1 MRRTKAVIVA
11 MGVTCLSIWPTHIAA
26 ESIWAVQKL
35 HDYERGPELIEQFFN
50 EAWKGDAHA
59 RFQSFGCTS
68 DNSLYEREGRRDE
81 RPVEVARIKLLGEP
95 RAQSRPTYLV
105 AGSRSAW
112 FENHGSFVELPC
124 IWLISFDGNQVRSV
138 REAGELGHLLRPES
152 KD

>member
-1 MRRTKAVIVA
+1 
-11 MGVTCLSIWPTHIAA
+11 MGVICLSIWPSHVAA
-26 ESIWAVQKL
+26 ESIWALQKL
-35 HDYERGPELIEQFFN
+35 HDYERGPELIEQFFK

-95 RAQSRPTYLV
+95 RARSHPTYLV
-105 AGSRSAW
+105 AGSRAAW

-124 IWLISFDGNQVRSV
+124 VWLISFDGNQVRSV
-138 REAGELGHLLRPES
+138 REAGELGHLLQS
-152 KD
+152 DLKD

>member
-1 MRRTKAVIVA
+1 MRRTKVA
-11 MGVTCLSIWPTHIAA
+11 LVALGVTCLSIWPIQVAA
-26 ESIWAVQKL
+26 ESIWAVQEL

-50 EAWKGDAHA
+50 NAWEGNAHA

-68 DNSLYEREGRRDE
+68 DDSLYERDGRRDE
-81 RPVEVARIKLLGEP
+81 RPVEVGRIMLLGEP
-95 RAQSRPTYLV
+95 RARSRPTYLV

-112 FENHGSFVELPC
+112 FENHGSFVRLPC

-138 REAGELGHLLRPES
+138 REAGELGYLLRSGS

>member
-124 IWLISFDGNQVRSV
+124 IWLISFDGNRVRSV
-138 REAGELGHLLRPES
+138 REAGELGYLLRYKSE
-152 KD
+152 D